1 MNLNLLDVLVC
12 PNTGSYLT
20 LENVEYEND
29 LIKSGNLL
37 SENRQYV
44 YNIVNFI
51 PRFVELSNY
60 ADNFGWQW
68 NKFSKTQLDSF
79 SGHNI
84 TGKRFWSAT
93 NWDTLYMKEQW
104 ILDAGCGSG
113 RFAEIALT
121 SGANLIVIDYSNSVD
136 ACYKN
141 LGQHKNLHIIQADI
155 YKLPFKPG
163 FFDRIYSLGVLQHTP
178 NVKDA
183 FFSLVSKLSKGG
195 NLCVDFYEKSF
206 KSSLLPKYWLR
217 PFTTKM
223 EKEKLFSI
231 LERTVPRMLKISN
244 FLDSIPLFG
253 KYLKRLIPV
262 ANYYGILS
270 LNEKQHIEWALLDTF
285 DWLSPTY
292 DNPQNTDTIQRW
304 FKEANFT
311 KIEILKSGHLV
322 GRGVLK

>member
-1 MNLNLLDVLVC
+1 MNSILLNFLVC
-12 PNTGSYLT
+12 PNTGSSLT
-20 LENVEYEND
+20 LENPEYENG
-29 LIKSGNLL
+29 LVRSGNLL
-37 SENRQYV
+37 SENGQYV
-44 YNIVNFI
+44 YTVVNFI
-51 PRFVELSNY
+51 PRFVEFSNY

-79 SGHNI
+79 SGQNI

-93 NWDTLYMKEQW
+93 NWDKDSMKEQW

-121 SGANLIVIDYSNSVD
+121 SGANLIIIDYSNSVD

-141 LGQHKNLHIIQADI
+141 LVQNENLHIIQADI
-155 YKLPFKPG
+155 YKLPFKPR

-183 FFSLVSKLSKGG
+183 FFSLVSKLKNGG
-195 NLCVDFYEKSF
+195 DFCVDFYEKSF

-223 EKEKLFSI
+223 EKEKLFSL
-231 LERTVPRMLKISN
+231 LERTVPSMLKISN
-244 FLDSIPLFG
+244 FLNKIPLLG
-253 KYLKRLIPV
+253 KYLQRLIPV
-262 ANYYGILS
+262 ANYYGILP
-270 LNEKQHIEWALLDTF
+270 LNEKQQIEWALLDTF

-292 DNPQNTDTIQRW
+292 DNPQNTDTIKLW
-304 FKEANFT
+304 FKEAKFT

>member
-1 MNLNLLDVLVC
+1 MNSILLNFLVC
-12 PNTGSYLT
+12 PNTGSSLT
-20 LENVEYEND
+20 IENPEYENG
-29 LIKSGNLL
+29 LVRSGNLL
-37 SENRQYV
+37 SENGQYV
-44 YNIVNFI
+44 YTIVNFI
-51 PRFVELSNY
+51 PRFVEFSNY

-79 SGHNI
+79 SRQNI
-84 TGKRFWSAT
+84 TGKRFWAAT
-93 NWDTLYMKEQW
+93 NWDKGSMKEQW

-141 LGQHKNLHIIQADI
+141 LVQHENLHIIQADI
-155 YKLPFKPG
+155 YKLPFKPR

-183 FFSLVSKLSKGG
+183 FFSLVSKLSNGG

-223 EKEKLFSI
+223 EKEKLFSL

-244 FLDSIPLFG
+244 FLNKIPLVG

-262 ANYYGILS
+262 ANYYGILP
-270 LNEKQHIEWALLDTF
+270 LDEKQHFEWALLDTF

-292 DNPQNTDTIQRW
+292 DNPQNSDTIQLW

-322 GRGVLK
+322 GRGILK